1 MVLCCCSHI
10 SMASLEAL
18 TTSRRLEQA
27 KGAGSR
33 SQGSPAHLREFK
45 NKAVLWTAALVW
57 WSFKIRHKTK
67 RNKPQAADSRSSNSI
82 FPCLGSRTDSFSHS
96 LPPRVANGCF
106 TGGQPTPWSWHLCPH
121 GTGGLL
127 GAELLEPVPVGSP
140 RALHL
145 PGASVLVRRRLCN
158 WLSEG
163 SSCSKHGLKPLS

>member
-1 MVLCCCSHI
+1 MALCCCSHI

-27 KGAGSR
+27 EGAGSR

-106 TGGQPTPWSWHLCPH
+106 TGGQVVPTSVPTAQGDCWGLSCWSWCP
-121 GTGGLL
+121 L
-127 GAELLEPVPVGSP
+127 GARGLSTCLGP
-140 RALHL
+140 RFWCEGGCVIGFLRARRA
-145 PGASVLVRRRLCN
+145 ASM
-158 WLSEG
+158 G
-163 SSCSKHGLKPLS
+163 